1 MSHPPIAVMSFN
13 RPDYLREVLAS
24 LAAQQDASIE
34 TREVFLFQDHW
45 FNNRSGR
52 KKAEAADVDA
62 CIAVFREIFPRGRV
76 LAAEENLGVAENFLR
91 AETLFFREMQADCAL
106 FLEDDLVLAPRYLR
120 IMDGLREAALDRP
133 EIGYFAAYGHL
144 SASAEDQLRHR
155 RLLRRLGHLWGF
167 GLFRRHWEEMQP
179 LMADYY
185 EMVLGRDYRD
195 RPTPEI
201 RQRLREQGILIGVSS
216 QDDVKKSVTYALGRV
231 ALNTH
236 LVSGRYIGAVGLH
249 MSQEKFDKAGYAN
262 TVWVETEELLF
273 DMPDE
278 ARIAALHA
286 EEIAARRRSIE
297 NEAKQPP
304 PKTVAK
310 PVVVKPDA
318 AKPDTARPVAA
329 KTAPAKPGPAKPAA
343 PDASRPL
350 LRGPRM
356 SAEERQLFERILAS
370 GRRRYAEFGTGGSTL
385 LAARQGFEMMVGV
398 ESDPAWA
405 AMVREDEEVAAV
417 IAAGRASI
425 LHADIGPVGAWGS
438 PVNRDAVRPWP
449 GYIARMWEEWDRL
462 GSVPDLILVD
472 GRFRVACCL
481 SAALMAAANRGRHPA
496 PLVLIHDVGE
506 RRPNYDRALDFFHVE
521 EQAGSLR
528 VMSPRLLRSPE
539 AILAAMLGRLFEV
552 V

>member
-13 RPDYLREVLAS
+13 RPDYLREVLVS
-24 LAAQQDASIE
+24 LAAQQGAAIE
-34 TREVFLFQDHW
+34 TRDVFLFQDHW
-45 FNNRSGR
+45 FNSRSGR
-52 KKAEAADVDA
+52 KKAEAADVNA
-62 CIAVFREIFPRGRV
+62 CIEVFREIFPRGRV
-76 LAAEENLGVAENFLR
+76 LAADENLGVAENFLR
-91 AETLFFREMQADCAL
+91 AETLFFREMKADCAY

-120 IMDGLREAALDRP
+120 VMDGLREAALARP

-155 RLLRRLGHLWGF
+155 RMLRRLGHLWAF

-201 RQRLREQGILIGVSS
+201 RQRLREQGILVGVSS

-262 TVWVETEELLF
+262 TVWAETEELLF
-273 DMPDE
+273 DMPDA

-297 NEAKQPP
+297 NEATPP
-304 PKTVAK
+304 VPK
-310 PVVVKPDA
+310 PVVVKPA
-318 AKPDTARPVAA
+318 V
-329 KTAPAKPGPAKPAA
+329 AKPAA
-343 PDASRPL
+343 AKPVATPSPAPKPLATKPSGPDGTRPL

-356 SAEERQLFERILAS
+356 SAEERQLFERILAT

-385 LAARQGFEMMVGV
+385 LAARQGFDMMVGV

-438 PVNRDAVRPWP
+438 PVDRDAVRPWP
-449 GYIARMWEEWDRL
+449 GYIARMWAEWDRL
-462 GSVPDLILVD
+462 NLFPDLVLVD

-521 EQAGSLR
+521 EQVGSLR
-528 VMSPRLLRSPE
+528 VMSPRLLCSPE
-539 AILAAMLGRLFEV
+539 SILAAMLGRLFEV

>member
-24 LAAQQDASIE
+24 LAVQDVGIE
-34 TREVFLFQDHW
+34 ARDVFLFQDHW
-45 FNNRSGR
+45 FNSRSGR
-52 KKAEAADVDA
+52 QKAEAADVGA
-62 CIAVFREIFPRGRV
+62 CIAVFREIFPRGHV

-91 AETLFFREMQADCAL
+91 AETLFFREMKADCAY

-120 IMDGLREAALDRP
+120 VMDMLREAAAARP

-155 RLLRRLGHLWGF
+155 SMLRRLGHLWGF

-201 RQRLREQGILIGVSS
+201 KRRLREQGILVGVSS
-216 QDDVKKSVTYALGRV
+216 QDDVKKSVTYALGRIT
-231 ALNTH
+231 LNTH

-249 MSQEKFDKAGYAN
+249 MSQEKFDKAGYAS
-262 TVWVETEELLF
+262 TVWVETEDLRF
-273 DMPDE
+273 DMPDAE
-278 ARIAALHA
+278 RIATLHA

-297 NEAKQPP
+297 NEAAPQN
-304 PKTVAK
+304 
-310 PVVVKPDA
+310 
-318 AKPDTARPVAA
+318 PVAA
-329 KTAPAKPGPAKPAA
+329 KPAAMQPATAKPPADKPEVAKTGTAPDSA
-343 PDASRPL
+343 RPL

-356 SAEERQLFERILAS
+356 SAEERQLFERMLAS

-405 AMVREDEEVAAV
+405 KMVREDEEVAAV

-438 PVNRDAVRPWP
+438 PLDRDAVRPWP
-449 GYIARMWEEWDRL
+449 GYIARMWAEWDRL
-462 GSVPDLILVD
+462 GTSPDLILVD
-472 GRFRVACCL
+472 GRFRVACCI
-481 SAALMAAANRGRHPA
+481 SAALMAAANRGRHPP
-496 PLVLIHDVGE
+496 PLVIIHDVGE

-539 AILAAMLGRLFEV
+539 SILAAMLGKLFEV
-552 V
+552 S